1 MLEKLALVAFFV
13 AAFTGTGTMVFGR
26 FPPRLGY
33 LAGALVCAGL
43 LGFGLY
49 LQYVQLLNPCPLC
62 IFQRIAFLALM
73 VIFLIAALHGPG
85 RIAAYI
91 YGTLLVFAAGI
102 GAAIATRH
110 VWLQHLPAAERIPE
124 CGPGLDYMLRKYSA
138 GTVLEKVLRGSGE
151 CADPGWIFL
160 GLSIAGWALVW
171 FVLLGALAVY
181 LALIV
186 RRRDKRSA

>member
-1 MLEKLALVAFFV
+1 MLEKLALVALFV
-13 AAFTGTGTMVFGR
+13 TAFTGTGAMVFKR

-33 LAGALVCAGL
+33 LAGALICVGL

-49 LQYVQLLNPCPLC
+49 LQYVELLNPCPLC
-62 IFQRIAFLALM
+62 ILQRIVFLTLM
-73 VIFLIAALHGPG
+73 AIFLIAALHGPG
-85 RIAAYI
+85 RIGAYV
-91 YGTLLVFAAGI
+91 YGALQVIVAGI

-110 VWLQHLPAAERIPE
+110 VWLQHLPAADRIPE

-181 LALIV
+181 LAFLV
-186 RRRDKRSA
+186 RRRDKPSH